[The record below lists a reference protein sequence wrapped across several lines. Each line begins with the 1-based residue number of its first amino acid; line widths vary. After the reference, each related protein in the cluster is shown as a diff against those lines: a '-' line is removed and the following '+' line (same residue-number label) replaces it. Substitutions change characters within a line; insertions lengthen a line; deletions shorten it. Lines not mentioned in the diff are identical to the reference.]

1 MTIAPS
7 RANRPFKYGSNDR
20 REFIV
25 FNSEVTVRLVNDDG
39 GNPVYVGRA
48 RAGVAESEAKW
59 QLLYITYDANDGI
72 TSVLW
77 PQNSSGNA
85 STEYEFVY
93 DDATQTTISAI
104 TQANPGV
111 VTMAANPFTDGDV
124 VIFENMVGMTELEF
138 DNTTATMY
146 IVASGNA
153 TTFQITDLNG
163 NNVNTSGYG
172 AFTSGK
178 VTSPDW
184 ANYTFS

>member
-1 MTIAPS
+1 MTSRS
-7 RANRPFKYGSNDR
+7 RANRPFKYGPNDR

-25 FNSEVTVRLVNDDG
+25 LESEITIRVVNDG
-39 GNPVYVGRA
+39 SGNPIYVA
-48 RAGVAESEAKW
+48 RAKVGTQESEDKW
-59 QLLYITYDANDGI
+59 QISYISYDSNDGV

-77 PQNSSGNA
+77 PENSESNA

-93 DDATQTTISAI
+93 DDATNTTISGI

-124 VIFENMVGMTELEF
+124 VIFENMGGMTELEF
-138 DNTTATMY
+138 NNTTARMY
-146 IVASGNA
+146 IVANGDA
-153 TTFQITDLNG
+153 TTFEITDLDG

-172 AFTSGK
+172 AFSAGE

-184 ANYTFS
+184 ANYTYS